1 MLFYM
6 ILGLFMGDGNYRE
19 NWDLFLMIKSKQKR
33 FLLFT
38 VYYTAIKYK
47 EGYFHDFY
55 GIVYMH
61 FFLCIILIYIFF
73 SLQSDLTAVVSPED
87 IQHIVSGQSQKREQ
101 GIQR

>member
-1 MLFYM
+1 MGYLW
-6 ILGLFMGDGNYRE
+6 GDGNYRE

>member
-1 MLFYM
+1 
-6 ILGLFMGDGNYRE
+6 MGYLWEDGNYRE